1 MTGRLGGFHF
11 NDSKYGDDDLTVG
24 SIRPYELFLVMLEL
38 LEHGGG
44 TMPALAYMID
54 QSNNLK
60 DPIEDLLQAT
70 DAIQDTLA
78 LGACVDRSALAAA
91 QEADDPAL
99 AAEILQAAYRADVR
113 PLVAEARRRNGA
125 ALDPLTAYR
134 RSGYREAV
142 IGARG
147 SGHVATGL

>member
-1 MTGRLGGFHF
+1 MLWQ
-11 NDSKYGDDDLTVG
+11 GDRRD
-24 SIRPYELFLVMLEL
+24 
-38 LEHGGG
+38 
-44 TMPALAYMID
+44 PAHAF
-54 QSNNLK
+54 
-60 DPIEDLLQAT
+60 
-70 DAIQDTLA
+70 A
-78 LGACVDRSALAAA
+78 LGACVDRQSLAAA

-113 PLVAEARRRNGA
+113 PLLAEARRRNGA
-125 ALDPLTAYR
+125 ALDPLIAYR

>member
-1 MTGRLGGFHF
+1 
-11 NDSKYGDDDLTVG
+11 
-24 SIRPYELFLVMLEL
+24 
-38 LEHGGG
+38 
-44 TMPALAYMID
+44 MID
-54 QSNNLK
+54 AEQQPQGPDRGP
-60 DPIEDLLQAT
+60 DPGHRRRSSSRSRS
-70 DAIQDTLA
+70 A
-78 LGACVDRSALAAA
+78 LCVDRAALAAA
-91 QEADDPAL
+91 QEGDDPAL
-99 AAEILQAAYRADVR
+99 AAEILHAAYRTDVR